1 MTNND
6 FYDVTLRRMT
16 RFTIALGAIGALA
29 LLAAR
34 GPRDAGGFLVGAA
47 ISAAGLESWKMLAR
61 SLGAPANK
69 PRALALLLG
78 ARYLIAG
85 ALVYAI
91 VKVSGVTLGAVFA
104 GLLVSLAAV
113 LLEFLY
119 ELAFLNR

>member
-1 MTNND
+1 VTNND
-6 FYDVTLRRMT
+6 YHLTLRRMT
-16 RFTIALGAIGALA
+16 RFTLALGAAGALA
-29 LLAAR
+29 VLLVR

-61 SLGAPANK
+61 AAGGSGK

-85 ALVYAI
+85 ALIYVI
-91 VKVSGVTLGAVFA
+91 VKVTGITLGAVFA

-113 LLEFLY
+113 LLEFIY
-119 ELAFLNR
+119 ELVTLRN